1 MITFIIN
8 LVSGISQAIGG
19 IFKFKASAEIQRELA
34 EKRQAEIENEKE
46 ESSNEIRR
54 TVYDG
59 TDDEINALV
68 NRVISGMSIAITSL
82 FLIGCLTAPKTKICY
97 VPTDRRIESC
107 TNSIGIA
114 CKMVPNAV
122 FAELLDKAQE
132 LKDLKTEMAVDKRVG
147 K

>member
-68 NRVISGMSIAITSL
+68 NRLILGMSIAISSL
-82 FLIGCLTAPKTKICY
+82 FLIGCLTAPKPKICY

-114 CKMVPNAV
+114 CKAVPDAVMV
-122 FAELLDKAQE
+122 EMLGKLQE
-132 LKDLKTEMAVDKRVG
+132 LQDLKTQQQVDKRLE